1 MTCRHYL
8 ANGTCTVC
16 YPETGCY
23 DPETR
28 WFSQPL
34 ASVFASGP
42 GAVPAVAGLEARL
55 DATPTAF
62 RYQRLADAREP
73 VLTEA
78 DREALRVLAERL
90 QTQHNDYTAH
100 PVFLVQRQVEYAGFS
115 TEYTDDIQWLDDE
128 GNAADSEEHARLE
141 AVYEEDGDAEPEG
154 WTRTGVLKR
163 WETVQS
169 FLTRAAAE
177 QYRESNAHNLGTSR
191 IYTDSAYRNHETQL
205 LQRALPLLVGMLQML
220 KHAGAGEHDVLALV
234 ELYNKAEA
242 AMFAQS
248 QRVAELEA
256 KVAELETQMELV
268 DWTFRS
274 GASEAKP

>member
-1 MTCRHYL
+1 MSCRHSL

-16 YPETGCY
+16 YPLTGTY
-23 DPETR
+23 EPDGPGD
-28 WFSQPL
+28 SL
-34 ASVFASGP
+34 DGP
-42 GAVPAVAGLEARL
+42 GAVPATA
-55 DATPTAF
+55 ATPAAL
-62 RYQRLADAREP
+62 RYQRLADVEEQGI
-73 VLTEA
+73 TDA

-100 PVFLVQRQVEYAGFS
+100 PVFLVQRQAEYAGFS
-115 TEYTDDIQWLDDE
+115 TECTDDIQWFDDE
-128 GNAADSEEHARLE
+128 GDRASSEEHARLE

-205 LQRALPLLVGMLQML
+205 LQRALPLLVEKAFTGERLL
-220 KHAGAGEHDVLALV
+220 KLFEDAGAGEHNVLALV
-234 ELYNKAEA
+234 DHYQNSAIAAEA
-242 AMFAQS
+242 E
-248 QRVAELEA
+248 VAALRA
-256 KVAELETQMELV
+256 KVAELETAIEMEYPPQRLV
-268 DWTFRS
+268 
-274 GASEAKP
+274 KP